1 MPVRLLALDLDG
13 TLLDPQGIITE
24 RNREAVDE
32 ARAAGVRL
40 ALVTGRRFRD
50 ARPVAL
56 ELGGDLSLV
65 SHNGAL
71 TKHVVSME
79 IVTSLLLPTDAARR
93 VLEVG
98 RRYDLDA
105 MVSDDAEGTGLLVYD
120 RISPGN
126 KALVDYIAWSRRI
139 TGDDAAE
146 TVRRVDSLDDY
157 LDHPPIHVAYSGTC
171 AEIIALSESLA
182 DELGD
187 GVKVLSTLYPKR
199 DFGLLDILH
208 PQASKGAGLAAIAN
222 EYGIAPADVMAIGDN
237 YNDLEMLT
245 FAGTGVVMAN
255 SDVELH
261 SHGEFYETLANDE
274 DGVAHAIDRFIFDA
288 ARHGGSIAS
297 TL

>member
-13 TLLDPQGIITE
+13 TLLDPKGRITE
-24 RNREAVDE
+24 RNRASIDE
-32 ARAAGVRL
+32 ARARGVRL

-79 IVTSLLLPTDAARR
+79 IVASLLLPTDAARQ
-93 VLEVG
+93 VLAVG
-98 RRYDLDA
+98 RRHDLDA
-105 MVSDDAEGTGLLVYD
+105 MVSDDAHGTGLLVYD

-126 KALVDYIAWSRRI
+126 KALVDYIEWSRRI
-139 TGDDAAE
+139 TGDAAAE
-146 TVRRVDSLDDY
+146 TVRRVGSLDDY

-182 DELGD
+182 SELGER
-187 GVKVLSTLYPKR
+187 VKVLSTLYPKR

-208 PQASKGAGLAAIAN
+208 PQASKGAGLAAVAD

-237 YNDLEMLT
+237 YNDLEMLH

-261 SHGEFYETLANDE
+261 SHGEFHETLANDE
-274 DGVAHAIDRFIFDA
+274 DGVAHAIDRFIFDG
-288 ARHGGSIAS
+288 ARHSGSIAA
-297 TL
+297 T